1 VASSAK
7 FRQSLRGRIEV
18 KKISSVTLGIALAMN
33 ALTFIQPAQAA
44 GTYKI
49 TLTVIDED
57 AAKNVALYDDDGDQ
71 SVKHGL
77 RKCADSKV
85 LWLKSGASSTSDLI
99 HYQKIGNKTQVKILN
114 DSGKVVGL
122 GTLSKVGWVKDRAE
136 DGGEDIGNVVYGT
149 CTYSQVITVKA
160 SDFYSISLPNANVE
174 ISPYD
179 ISLSD
184 IKKKKFKLTLT
195 L

>member
-1 VASSAK
+1 
-7 FRQSLRGRIEV
+7 
-18 KKISSVTLGIALAMN
+18 MN
-33 ALTFIQPAQAA
+33 QQAQAS

-49 TLTVIDED
+49 NLTIVDEE

-71 SVKHGL
+71 STKHGL
-77 RKCADSKV
+77 KKCASSKL
-85 LWLKSGASSTSDLI
+85 LWLNSGASSTSDLI
-99 HYQKIGNKTQVKILN
+99 HYQKIGNNTQVKVLN

-122 GTLSKVGWVKDRAE
+122 GTLSKVNWIRDRAQDE
-136 DGGEDIGNVVYGT
+136 GSDIGTVVYGT

-160 SDFYSISLPNANVE
+160 SDFYSISLPNANEE

-184 IKKKKFKLTLT
+184 LKRKKFKLTMT
-195 L
+195 V